1 MRVTY
6 LGSAESAVFLA
17 SNQMKI
23 PLYVESVSAGF
34 PSPAQDF
41 VDRSLDLNELCI
53 QHPSATFFVR
63 AQGDSMIEA
72 GIHSGDVLVV
82 DRSLTAK
89 HGDVVIASIHGEL
102 TVKELQLKPTTILRP
117 HNKAYPVIPISEDSE
132 LEIFGIVTGVV
143 RRLER

>member
-6 LGSAESAVFLA
+6 LGSAESAAFLA
-17 SNQMKI
+17 SKQMAI

-41 VDRSLDLNELCI
+41 VERSLDLNELCI
-53 QHPSATFFVR
+53 QNPSSTFFVR
-63 AQGDSMIEA
+63 AQGDSMVEA
-72 GIHSGDVLVV
+72 GIHSGDVLVI
-82 DRSLTAK
+82 DRSLSAK
-89 HGDVVIASIHGEL
+89 HGDIVIASIHGEL
-102 TVKELQLKPTTILRP
+102 TVKELQLKPTTVLRP
-117 HNKAYPVIPISEDSE
+117 HNKAYPVIPISEHSE

>member
-6 LGSAESAVFLA
+6 LGSAESAVF
-17 SNQMKI
+17 SNARRLQI

-41 VDRSLDLNELCI
+41 VERSLDLNELCI
-53 QHPSATFFVR
+53 QHPNATFFVR
-63 AQGDSMIEA
+63 AQGDSMVEA

-82 DRSLTAK
+82 DRSLSAK
-89 HGDVVIASIHGEL
+89 HGDIVIASIHGEL
-102 TVKELQLKPTTILRP
+102 TVKELQLTPETILRP
-117 HNKAYPVIPISEDSE
+117 HNKAYPVIPISADSE